1 MPYIR
6 NHVLAM
12 SWLLGRFAPQQSEQ
26 SPSPDAGGGTA
37 PPGTGGN
44 KAPPTEEG
52 KKWVGFDPTG
62 LERAAKAARE
72 LDASSK

>member
-1 MPYIR
+1 ML
-6 NHVLAM
+6 VM
-12 SWLLGRFAPQQSEQ
+12 SWLLGRFGPQQPDQ
-26 SPSPDAGGGTA
+26 PPSADAGSGVT
-37 PPGTGGN
+37 PPGAGGSN
-44 KAPPTEEG
+44 PPPTEEG